1 MAGAIKYRSGIDALT
16 GSRISGVAHLAQSL
30 DKIWSTRLGER
41 VMRLDFGSDLRSLL
55 AEDLTPAIALLIY
68 NELVASAA
76 RFEPEY
82 VVTQLQL
89 VMLTEAGALGLRH
102 AGLYFP
108 EGRLGNFDMA
118 LPLTLPARPLATKG
132 TA

>member
-1 MAGAIKYRSGIDALT
+1 MTGA
-16 GSRISGVAHLAQSL
+16 RISGVAHLAQSL

-41 VMRLDFGSDLRSLL
+41 VMRLEFGSDLRSLL
-55 AEDLTPAIALLIY
+55 GEDLTPAIALLIY

-89 VMLTEAGALGLRH
+89 VMLTEGGALGLRH

-108 EGRLGNFDMA
+108 EGRFGNFDIA
-118 LPLTLPARPLATKG
+118 VPLTLPAKPLEKKG
-132 TA
+132 A